1 LNPLILI
8 AQKEVRCLE
17 AELLIYGNKPA
28 LEGKNNMDRRLKFA
42 IFAVL
47 LIGASYFFGIVCEQS
62 AQVFQLLLV
71 PSNEILMFLIKFLLA
86 LGAMLVCA
94 GLVAAL
100 IRPLWVASLAFGL
113 SGLTIIFAWEVTVVS
128 GTLTLLYFLISV
140 IYTRNV
146 IKRLD
151 QQLEFSVRAI
161 SLSQKMLIS
170 VLILVVCGSIYL
182 GASSYVKQEG
192 FSIPEKYIEMIMK
205 AMEPQIVS
213 RTAEEG
219 REVAIL
225 NFRKEFREII
235 DGFFDET
242 VGPYERFIP
251 LGLSFSLFMTLVTI
265 TGLLSWIP
273 TLILETFFSVLLKL
287 GVVKVVTETLEVR
300 RLVIN

>member
-1 LNPLILI
+1 
-8 AQKEVRCLE
+8 
-17 AELLIYGNKPA
+17 
-28 LEGKNNMDRRLKFA
+28 MDRRLKFA

-62 AQVFQLLLV
+62 AQVFMLLLV
-71 PSNEILMFLIKFLLA
+71 PSKEILIFLSKFLLA

-100 IRPLWVASLAFGL
+100 IRPLWVASFAFGL
-113 SGLTIIFAWEVTVVS
+113 SGLTIIIAWEVTVVS

-170 VLILVVCGSIYL
+170 ALILVVCGSIYL
-182 GASSYVKQEG
+182 GASSYVEQEG

-219 REVAIL
+219 REVAVL

-242 VGPYERFIP
+242 MGPYERFIP
-251 LGLSFSLFMTLVTI
+251 LGLSLSLFMTLVTI
-265 TGLLSWIP
+265 TSLLSWIP